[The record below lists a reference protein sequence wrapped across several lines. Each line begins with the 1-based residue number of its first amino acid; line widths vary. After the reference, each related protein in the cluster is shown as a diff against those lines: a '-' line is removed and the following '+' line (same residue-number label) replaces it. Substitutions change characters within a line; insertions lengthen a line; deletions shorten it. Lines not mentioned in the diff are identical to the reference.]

1 VSHRVSYRFYRMF
14 GVLKF
19 RTRTE
24 VDIVQEK
31 RNILAVKQ
39 SRFNISASAGNGECI
54 FCYFRFRCGR
64 NVNVA
69 HDIQSIEMLLSV
81 LLRSVKCR
89 TR

>member
-1 VSHRVSYRFYRMF
+1 VSHGVSYRFYRMF

-19 RTRTE
+19 GTRTE

-31 RNILAVKQ
+31 RNIPAVEQ

-54 FCYFRFRCGR
+54 ICYCRFRCGP
-64 NVNVA
+64 NVRVA
-69 HDIQSIEMLLSV
+69 LDIQFIEMLLSV
-81 LLRSVKCR
+81 KCR